1 MTFASS
7 ETQGESVG
15 SRKTAAKLFKAWRE
29 SPKSPWDV
37 GCDLPRV
44 HSGDWRLAI
53 GDCDWAQKLCAIR
66 WADSLRLRLCPIG
79 GQNLLHGF
87 RDLVIRSSCKLDSS
101 PCAICHEFIRMLVSF
116 DWAQIV
122 ARLYEVGANSTVH
135 RAHEF
140 TFDQFTVRIL
150 RLVHFLF
157 SFILEQLQ
165 NTGPYFQVWL
175 GGSLVTTSI

>member
-1 MTFASS
+1 MGREKRPPNFSRL
-7 ETQGESVG
+7 GERALRAPG
-15 SRKTAAKLFKAWRE
+15 MLDAICHEFIRAI
-29 SPKSPWDV
+29 
-37 GCDLPRV
+37 
-44 HSGDWRLAI
+44 GDWRLAI

-101 PCAICHEFIRMLVSF
+101 PCAICHEFIRMLVSS

-175 GGSLVTTSI
+175 GGSLVTTSV